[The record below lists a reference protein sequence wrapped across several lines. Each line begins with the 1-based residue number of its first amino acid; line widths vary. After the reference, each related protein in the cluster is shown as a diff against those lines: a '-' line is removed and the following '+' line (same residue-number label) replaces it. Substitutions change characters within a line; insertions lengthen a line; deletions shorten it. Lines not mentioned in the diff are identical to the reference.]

1 MELIDK
7 AKEAPG
13 RRVEQLTESLV
24 ARDAARPA
32 LLQHGLRDH
41 DVREHRLLQHVHLV
55 QHDVGVGHQV
65 VREREARAE
74 RARRRLQAAPRQ
86 AARLVAAR
94 LRPAAQVVAQVVLA
108 HDLQDV
114 AATRLFGE
122 NAVEHSLFCG

>member
-41 DVREHRLLQHVHLV
+41 DVGEHRLLQHVHLV

-86 AARLVAAR
+86 AAGLVAAR